1 MFAKLKPLV
10 AAAVLLC
17 ASAAAVSND
26 YGFNITNETD
36 HTITSMYVSPAS
48 SDYWEE
54 NLLGNDGF
62 LLRPGKTKRVR
73 LSGYE
78 NPIFD
83 IRLVTDEDDRYTF
96 WKVDVSAQ
104 DITVTPDDMDDD

>member
-17 ASAAAVSND
+17 ASAAAVSSD

-36 HTITSMYVSPAS
+36 HTITSMYVSPET

-54 NLLGNDGF
+54 NLFENGGE
-62 LLRPGKTKRVR
+62 LRPGKTKRVR

-83 IRLVTDEDDRYTF
+83 IRLVDEEDDRYTF
-96 WKVDVSAQ
+96 WKVDVSTQ

>member
-1 MFAKLKPLV
+1 LFSKLKPLV

-17 ASAAAVSND
+17 ARGAAVSAD

-36 HTITSMYVSPAS
+36 HTITSMYVSPAT

-54 NLLGNDGF
+54 NLLGNDGV
-62 LLRPGKTKRVR
+62 LRPGRTKRVR

-83 IRLVTDEDDRYTF
+83 IRLVDEEDDRYTF

>member
-1 MFAKLKPLV
+1 MPKLKPLV

-17 ASAAAVSND
+17 TSAPAVSAD

-36 HTITSMYVSPAS
+36 HTITSMYVSPTN

-54 NLLGNDGF
+54 NLLGEYGV
-62 LLRPGKTKRVR
+62 LRPGRTKRVR

-78 NPIFD
+78 SPIFD
-83 IRLVTDEDDRYTF
+83 IRLVDEEDDRYTF
-96 WKVDVSAQ
+96 WKVDISAQ
-104 DITVTPDDMDDD
+104 DITVTPGDIDDD

>member
-10 AAAVLLC
+10 AAAVLVC
-17 ASAAAVSND
+17 ASAAAVSAD

-54 NLLGNDGF
+54 NLLENVGV
-62 LLRPGKTKRVR
+62 LRPGRTKRVK

-83 IRLVTDEDDRYTF
+83 IRLVDEEDDRYTF
-96 WKVDVSAQ
+96 WKVDVSAR
-104 DITVTPDDMDDD
+104 DITVTPGDMDDD

>member
-10 AAAVLLC
+10 AAAVLLS
-17 ASAAAVSND
+17 ASATAVSDD
-26 YGFNITNETD
+26 YGFNITNDTD
-36 HTITSMYVSPAS
+36 HTITAMYVSPAAS
-48 SDYWEE
+48 EYWEE
-54 NLLGNDGF
+54 NLFENGGA
-62 LLRPGKTKRVR
+62 LRPGKTKRVR

-83 IRLVTDEDDRYTF
+83 VRLVDEEDDRYTF

-104 DITVTPDDMDDD
+104 DIVVTPDDMDDD

>member
-17 ASAAAVSND
+17 ASGAAVSAD

-36 HTITSMYVSPAS
+36 HTITSMYVSPAT

-54 NLLGNDGF
+54 NLLGNDGV
-62 LLRPGKTKRVR
+62 LRPGRTKRVM

-83 IRLVTDEDDRYTF
+83 IRLVDEEDDRYTF